1 MTIIEK
7 EVGFCGLPRADAL
20 AMTIIKKALA
30 MTSGIFISHCEEWND
45 EAVYKWIATERCS
58 SQ

>member
-20 AMTIIKKALA
+20 AMTGWSVPLLVTANEVKQSMDCHGAIAPR
-30 MTSGIFISHCEEWND
+30 ND
-45 EAVYKWIATERCS
+45 
-58 SQ
+58 